1 MIGIIYNPHTNKGA
15 SVERMKGI
23 REKLDSMGVQYEY
36 RETTYAGEA
45 IVLAKELAETCDTL
59 VAAGGD
65 GTFYE
70 VVNGAI
76 DKDVT
81 FAIMPFGS
89 GNDNSRSL
97 EIKTLTDENLID
109 VAIGNNVVDM
119 DCMIYNDE
127 TISMQ
132 FVAMGIVPEV
142 LSRFV
147 SMKKAKGFNYV
158 KALLSSVIKHKPK
171 NYKVEVDGE
180 VTEYDSDMVAVMNIK
195 TAGGGLKIC
204 PEAVINDRQLD
215 LIIIKRTGRFRYF
228 CNLLA
233 LGRGKLMSQPN
244 VVHKKVTC
252 ATLISD
258 IVEEVVVDGEM
269 LHFDRVK
276 VELYPKQVR
285 VKH

>member
-15 SVERMKGI
+15 SVERMKEI
-23 REKLDSMGVQYEY
+23 REKLDSRGIQYEY

-70 VVNGAI
+70 VINGAI

-81 FAIMPFGS
+81 FAILPFGS
-89 GNDNSRSL
+89 GNDSSRTL
-97 EIKTLTDENLID
+97 EIKTLTDDELID
-109 VAIGNNVVDM
+109 VALGDNVIDM
-119 DCMIYNDE
+119 DCMLYNSE
-127 TISMQ
+127 KVSMQ
-132 FVAMGIVPEV
+132 FIAMGIVPEV

-147 SMKKAKGFNYV
+147 SMKKAKGLNYV
-158 KALLSSVIKHKPK
+158 KALLGAVSKHKAK
-171 NYKVEVDGE
+171 TYRVDIDGVEE
-180 VTEYDSDMVAVMNIK
+180 EYFADMVTVTNVK
-195 TAGGGLKIC
+195 TAGGGLKMC
-204 PEAVINDRQLD
+204 PPAVIDDRQLD
-215 LIIIKRTGRFRYF
+215 LIIIRHTGRARFYG
-228 CNLLA
+228 NLLA
-233 LGRGKLMSQPN
+233 LARGKLMSQPN
-244 VVHKKVTC
+244 VIHKRVTS

-258 IVEEVVVDGEM
+258 KVEEVVIDGEM